1 MNELSG
7 KIGFIGAGN
16 MASALINGLVNS
28 NHDPKKII
36 ASSPEEEH
44 LLKLSSGLGVK
55 TTQDN
60 LSVVKTSDIVILAIK
75 PNIIEAVLSEIKE
88 EVKKKDILILSI
100 AAGVKMAKIESILGN
115 TTRIF
120 RAMPNTPAS
129 IMMGVTAISGNKSA
143 SSEDREKAKLLFE
156 CVGKVTEVKEDEI
169 DIFTALIGS
178 GPAYVFY
185 LIESLLSSS
194 SKFSLPEEEKVK
206 LISSMIE
213 GAAKLV
219 SISEDSPEILRNK
232 VTSPGGVTQKAIE
245 EFEKHKLKQII
256 EKSMESAEKR
266 SVELGK

>member
-1 MNELSG
+1 M
-7 KIGFIGAGN
+7 
-16 MASALINGLVNS
+16 
-28 NHDPKKII
+28 
-36 ASSPEEEH
+36 
-44 LLKLSSGLGVK
+44 
-55 TTQDN
+55 
-60 LSVVKTSDIVILAIK
+60 
-75 PNIIEAVLSEIKE
+75 
-88 EVKKKDILILSI
+88 
-100 AAGVKMAKIESILGN
+100 
-115 TTRIF
+115 
-120 RAMPNTPAS
+120 
-129 IMMGVTAISGNKSA
+129 
-143 SSEDREKAKLLFE
+143 LFE

-266 SVELGK
+266 SIELGK